1 MEGETESEGERVR
14 AAEGL
19 GETEAVEEVVGVGR
33 CVAEGRA
40 VGELVPSSCTAPAR
54 RLPAPA
60 PEVLPEVLSQSAPN
74 WQGRHAVAAGALL
87 YFPAGQRLHT
97 LCPGWSLYVPFGHAF
112 CVALVEPAPH
122 QWPASQGPSQ
132 VSTMLPMEE
141 P

>member
-54 RLPAPA
+54 GARPDTL
-60 PEVLPEVLSQSAPN
+60 VQSAPF
-74 WQGRHAVAAGALL
+74 WQGPVH
-87 YFPAGQRLHT
+87 
-97 LCPGWSLYVPFGHAF
+97 
-112 CVALVEPAPH
+112 VEVV
-122 QWPASQGPSQ
+122 SPS
-132 VSTMLPMEE
+132 P